1 MSDPT
6 PIDPAPA
13 SNSGDDST
21 SVARQSIEGIFVEA
35 LSKPLPDERRAFL
48 DSSCEGDPDRRRR
61 VEALLL
67 AYDDAGSF
75 LQHPAGDWKSPPG
88 PAAAVDSLGIPIGL
102 LQPSDKPGCM
112 GMLGPYEVQQFLGR
126 GGMGIVL
133 RALDPQLNRIVAI
146 KVLAP
151 ELAADVSSR
160 RRFLREARAAAAVSH
175 PHVVTIHAV
184 AVDDDRLPYLVM
196 ECIVGRTLQQKIDQT
211 GPLKMKEILRIGT
224 QIAEGLA
231 AAHKQGLVHRDIKP
245 ANILLENG
253 IERVKITDFGLARS
267 VDDAGI
273 TRTGEVSGTP
283 QYMSPEQALG
293 QFVDHRSDL
302 FSLGCVLYAM
312 CAGRPPFRG
321 DNVAVVVK
329 RICDESPRSIAEIN
343 PEIPG
348 WLIQTIERL
357 LAKDPA
363 HRFQNAA
370 EVADVLS
377 GQLAQAQQPQ
387 GGRVPPVQGPARRSV
402 LAESVL
408 AECLAAY
415 LPATGRRAKPVSNWL
430 LVTAFAV
437 GGMLLGRAM
446 PLYEFEGAIFLI
458 VLAIASAVFLF
469 RRGVA
474 GGWPRMRIAAWPVT
488 AAFAT
493 LLGFMVGTQIHD
505 IRRGLVEFGD
515 VLIFMLGIGYL
526 FYVLAFRRGFVH
538 PVGTVAG
545 TAEPLVVQP
554 PMTAGEQVQATAARP
569 WKMAGWMVVALLAL
583 VLLVPCGIGVGLL
596 VPWLAYRS
604 AESDMGSLTIEY
616 DNNKAPVQE
625 IRVRGG
631 NLPNERVFPVD
642 SMPFRIRL
650 APGHYTLTGTKML
663 YEDSGKR
670 EATVPPVVFSVL
682 KGQETRLNL
691 APEQSRVN

>member
-1 MSDPT
+1 MSET
-6 PIDPAPA
+6 NPIDPAPA

-35 LSKPLPDERRAFL
+35 LGKSSPDERRAFL
-48 DSSCEGDPDRRRR
+48 DMACEGNPDSRRR
-61 VEALLL
+61 VDALLA

-88 PAAAVDSLGIPIGL
+88 AAAAPVDPQGIPIGL
-102 LQPSDKPGCM
+102 LQPSDKPGC
-112 GMLGPYEVQQFLGR
+112 LGTLGTYEVQQFLGR

-151 ELAADVSSR
+151 ELAVDVSSR

-196 ECIVGRTLQQKIDQT
+196 ECIVGRSLQQKIDQT

-253 IERVKITDFGLARS
+253 VERVKITDFGLARS

-293 QFVDHRSDL
+293 QHVDHRSDL

-329 RICDESPRSIAEIN
+329 RICDDAPRPISEIN

-348 WLIQTIERL
+348 WLIQTIEHL

-363 HRFQNAA
+363 QRFQSAT
-370 EVADVLS
+370 EVADILS
-377 GQLAQAQQPQ
+377 GQLAHAQQPHA
-387 GGRVPPVQGPARRSV
+387 GHVRPIPGLAPRPAPVEQIAKFLQV
-402 LAESVL
+402 LAG
-408 AECLAAY
+408 
-415 LPATGRRAKPVSNWL
+415 PAKPVSNWL
-430 LVTAFAV
+430 LVVAIAIAGVLF
-437 GGMLLGRAM
+437 GRATRFESLEGKG
-446 PLYEFEGAIFLI
+446 PLFPLLLVLGSTAIM
-458 VLAIASAVFLF
+458 VKH
-469 RRGVA
+469 GVA
-474 GGWPRMRIAAWPVT
+474 ARWHKLRIAGWIAGSAFVSLT
-488 AAFAT
+488 AILYGGKIGSPEFRPSD
-493 LLGFMVGTQIHD
+493 LL
-505 IRRGLVEFGD
+505 LFG
-515 VLIFMLGIGYL
+515 LGIGYL
-526 FYVLAFRRGFVH
+526 VY
-538 PVGTVAG
+538 
-545 TAEPLVVQP
+545 VVQRGVIP
-554 PMTAGEQVQATAARP
+554 TAGMVADTADPADVQTAMPAGEQAHPSAAQP
-569 WKMAGWMVVALLAL
+569 WNMAGWMVVAVLSF
-583 VLLVPCGIGVGLL
+583 VLLIPCVIGVGLL

-604 AESDMGSLTIEY
+604 AESEIGSLTIEY
-616 DNNKAPVQE
+616 DNTKAPLQE
-625 IRVRGG
+625 IRLRGG
-631 NLPNERVFPVD
+631 NLPAERVFPVD
-642 SMPFRIRL
+642 SMPFRIGL
-650 APGHYTLTGTKML
+650 APGQYELNGTKML
-663 YEDSGKR
+663 YEDSGQR
-670 EATVPPVVFSVL
+670 LVNMPTLSFTVE
-682 KGQETRLNL
+682 KKKETRLIL
-691 APEQSRVN
+691 KTEPAGLK